1 MGSKCCEAGRGCRPG
16 VSRVQAD
23 NRSSKTRWVR
33 LGPTGESVAI
43 RTLSTERVALG
54 KGEHSMVTP
63 PRFFRRSHK
72 SEFFCKMIIFLNFKL
87 RIY

>member
-54 KGEHSMVTP
+54 KGDILWYRLRAFSGEA
-63 PRFFRRSHK
+63 
-72 SEFFCKMIIFLNFKL
+72 INLNFFVK
-87 RIY
+87 